1 MRWVEA
7 EGNTV
12 EEAVEAALQELG
24 AKRDQVEVD
33 VLDAGARGF
42 LGIFKGR
49 PARVRVRLPAN
60 PGVLLEDFLR
70 DVVRAMGLDVSF
82 HIERSGEYWRAEFA
96 GPDVRILIGR
106 RGDTLDALQLLVNL
120 AVSRRCEERV
130 RVILDAEGYRERREE
145 TLRRLA
151 RRVSERVRRSKK
163 DIALEPMTPQ
173 ERRVIHME
181 LQENPWVYTISQGEE
196 PYRKVVV
203 CLRR

>member
-12 EEAVEAALQELG
+12 DEAVKTALKELD
-24 AKRDQVEVD
+24 AKRDEVEVD
-33 VLDAGARGF
+33 ILDAGTRGF
-42 LGIFKGR
+42 LGILKGR
-49 PARVRVRLPAN
+49 QARVRVRLLVN
-60 PGVLLEDFLR
+60 PEQLIEVFLKS
-70 DVVRAMGLDVSF
+70 VVKAMGLDVSF
-82 HIERSGEYWRAEFA
+82 CVTRAGEYWHVDFE

-120 AVSRRCEERV
+120 VIGRRCEEKE
-130 RVILDAEGYRERREE
+130 RVILDAEGYRQRREE

-151 RRVSERVRRSKK
+151 RRISERVRRFRR
-163 DIALEPMTPQ
+163 DVALEPMTPQ

-196 PYRKVVV
+196 PYRKVII